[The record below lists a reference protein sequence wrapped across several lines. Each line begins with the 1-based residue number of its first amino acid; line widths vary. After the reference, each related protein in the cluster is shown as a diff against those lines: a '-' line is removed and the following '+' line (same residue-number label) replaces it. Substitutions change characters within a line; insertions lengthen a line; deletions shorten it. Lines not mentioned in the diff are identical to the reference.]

1 MRDGRYIVLY
11 ICGQK
16 IENGQVVY
24 RLKDKPCNH
33 AEAKTVFESMPEE
46 DLEGVPKD
54 VEIRPDGT
62 VAIIVE

>member
-1 MRDGRYIVLY
+1 MRDGRKVVLY

-24 RLKDKPCNH
+24 RLKDKPCKH
-33 AEAKTVFESMPEE
+33 PDAKTVFESLPEY

-62 VAIIVE
+62 AAIDG